1 MSRKVKLSR
10 NSFSLLKG
18 LVKVLRFSSSKT
30 RRETMKERRSN
41 NMKKLI
47 LIFVFCYPFMRMS
60 QKACNVYGKIKFVDY
75 GEDYKVKFVKYG
87 EDLSIKYVNYGEKKG
102 GTWKVVDYGEDYKLK
117 IVKYGEDFTAKEV
130 DYGEGCN

>member
-1 MSRKVKLSR
+1 MEKL
-10 NSFSLLKG
+10 L
-18 LVKVLRFSSSKT
+18 
-30 RRETMKERRSN
+30 
-41 NMKKLI
+41 
-47 LIFVFCYPFMRMS
+47 LIFIFCSPFMEMC
-60 QKACNVYGKIKFVDY
+60 QKACNVYGKIKFV
-75 GEDYKVKFVKYG
+75 DYKVKFVKYG

>member
-1 MSRKVKLSR
+1 MSRKVKLFR

-47 LIFVFCYPFMRMS
+47 LIFVFCYPFMGMS
-60 QKACNVYGKIKFVDY
+60 QKACNVYGKIKFV
-75 GEDYKVKFVKYG
+75 
-87 EDLSIKYVNYGEKKG
+87 NYG
-102 GTWKVVDYGEDYKLK
+102 
-117 IVKYGEDFTAKEV
+117 
-130 DYGEGCN
+130 